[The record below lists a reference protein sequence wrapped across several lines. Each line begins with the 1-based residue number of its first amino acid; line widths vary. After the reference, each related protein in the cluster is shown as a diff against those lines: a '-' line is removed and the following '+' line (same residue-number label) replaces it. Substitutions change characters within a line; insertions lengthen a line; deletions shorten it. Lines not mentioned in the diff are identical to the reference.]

1 LEVVDLDREEKS
13 GPLDEIPRFWKDLE
27 KPRRELRWD
36 WWLRERLLRV
46 VIEMDSRD
54 IAAEEE
60 AIDQE
65 EFKFFDIW

>member
-1 LEVVDLDREEKS
+1 
-13 GPLDEIPRFWKDLE
+13 
-27 KPRRELRWD
+27 
-36 WWLRERLLRV
+36 LRV

-65 EFKFFDIW
+65 EFKFFDI